1 MIKALS
7 FMALFNFGLVPPA
20 RAAVLEGVDFPEK
33 TKVAGHELVLNG
45 VGLRTATMFKVRVYA
60 AGLYVAAKSRSAP
73 ELLARPTPKQLR
85 MVFLRDVDAEDMQKA
100 WAKTFESNCAQN
112 CDALQPA
119 LKELQALM
127 QPLKKGDSQVYT
139 FEKDAVLLAIN
150 GQAKG
155 KVSGEPVAKFLLST
169 WLGEHPPS
177 EGLRD
182 GLLGL

>member
-1 MIKALS
+1 MKKALP
-7 FMALFNFGLVPPA
+7 FLTLLTLGLVNSVH
-20 RAAVLEGVDFPEK
+20 AAVLEGIDFPDK
-33 TKVAGHELVLNG
+33 NKVAGKELVLNG

-60 AGLYVAAKSRSAP
+60 AGLYVAAKSKSAA
-73 ELLARPTPKQLR
+73 ELLAQPNPKQLR

-100 WAKTFESNCAQN
+100 WAKTFESNCAQS

-119 LKELQALM
+119 LKELQVLM

-139 FEKDAVLLAIN
+139 FEKDAVSLAIN
-150 GQAKG
+150 GQPKG
-155 KVSGEPVAKFLLST
+155 KVTGESVAKFLLST
-169 WLGEHPPS
+169 WLGDHPPS